1 METARL
7 ALIIAPS
14 ARGRQL
20 PLVVAEQR
28 RFRRALRLTQPPL
41 QRCVHAPLSMKSRK
55 AAIIF
60 ILVTVTLD
68 ILAMGL
74 IIPVLPKLILD
85 FLGGEMTDAAK
96 WSARFAVV
104 FALMQFFFSPLLGVL
119 SDRFGRRPIILL
131 SNLGLG
137 LDYIVMAMA
146 PTLSWLFL
154 GRIISGITTSSIP
167 TAMAYIADV
176 TPKEKRAGAFGLIG
190 VAFGVG
196 FTFGPAIGGLAGD
209 VNPRLAFWIAAAL
222 SLANWLWG
230 YFFVPES
237 LAKNQRKEFKLRP
250 REPGRL
256 AQAIAFSSRTLAADH
271 DPISGLS
278 RAQVFSVWALYAIYR
293 YGWSQGMIGLSLMIV
308 GIVTAVISGGLTGR
322 MVKRFGEKRTLYIG
336 QFFGASG
343 MLMAGLAKTG
353 AWLLASIPIIS
364 LWNISMPAAQSM
376 MTHRVSEREQ
386 GELQGALQSMRSIT
400 FIIGPWLF
408 LRIFGWFIDPKHRVH
423 LPGAAVLSGGGASF
437 HCDADVDTHRANTAV
452 QSQTAM
458 PPSVPML
465 CPQRSPRLALRRL
478 RKRKKIFE
486 HSGRVSD

>member
-1 METARL
+1 
-7 ALIIAPS
+7 
-14 ARGRQL
+14 
-20 PLVVAEQR
+20 
-28 RFRRALRLTQPPL
+28 
-41 QRCVHAPLSMKSRK
+41 MKSRP

-190 VAFGVG
+190 VAFGIG

-209 VNPRLAFWIAAAL
+209 VNPRFAFWIAAVL

-237 LAKNQRKEFKLRP
+237 LSREQRKPFELRRANP
-250 REPGRL
+250 VGSLTLLRSHHELWRL
-256 AQAIAFSSRTLAADH
+256 TTIQFLAY
-271 DPISGLS
+271 LS
-278 RAQVFSVWALYAIYR
+278 HNVFSVWALYAIYR
-293 YGWSQGMIGLSLMIV
+293 YSWSQGMIGISLMIV

-322 MVKRFGEKRTLYIG
+322 MVTRFGEKRTLYIG

-343 MLMAGLAKTG
+343 MVIAGLAKTG

-408 LRIFGWFIDPKHRVH
+408 LRIFGWFIDPKNQVH
-423 LPGAAVLSGGGASF
+423 LPGAPYFLAGGLLF
-437 HCDADVDTHRANTAV
+437 
-452 QSQTAM
+452 TAM
-458 PPSVPML
+458 LMATRIEQPQLPESSIAPVPDVIPPEGTPSAAIAPILDSEENV
-465 CPQRSPRLALRRL
+465 
-478 RKRKKIFE
+478 
-486 HSGRVSD
+486 

>member
-1 METARL
+1 MKN
-7 ALIIAPS
+7 
-14 ARGRQL
+14 RQ
-20 PLVVAEQR
+20 
-28 RFRRALRLTQPPL
+28 
-41 QRCVHAPLSMKSRK
+41 
-55 AAIIF
+55 AAVIF
-60 ILVTVTLD
+60 ILVTVLLD

-85 FLGGEMTDAAK
+85 FLGGKMTDAAD
-96 WSARFAVV
+96 WNGWFALV
-104 FALMQFFFSPLLGVL
+104 FALMQFVCSPALGVL

-209 VNPRLAFWIAAAL
+209 INPRLAFWIAAGL

-237 LAKNQRKEFKLRP
+237 LSREQRKAFELCRANPVGSLTLLRSHH
-250 REPGRL
+250 ELWRL
-256 AQAIAFSSRTLAADH
+256 TTIQFLAYLAH
-271 DPISGLS
+271 N
-278 RAQVFSVWALYAIYR
+278 VFSVWALYAIYR
-293 YGWSQGMIGLSLMIV
+293 YSWSQGMIGLSLMVV
-308 GIVTAVISGGLTGR
+308 GIVTAAISGGLTGV

-336 QFFGASG
+336 QFFGSSG
-343 MLMAGLAKTG
+343 MFVAGLAETG

-376 MTHRVSEREQ
+376 MTHRVNEREQ

-400 FIIGPWLF
+400 FIVGPWLF
-408 LRIFGWFIDPKHRVH
+408 LRIFGWFIDPKNPVH
-423 LPGAAVLSGGGASF
+423 LPGAPYYLAAALLF
-437 HCDADVDTHRANTAV
+437 
-452 QSQTAM
+452 TAM
-458 PPSVPML
+458 LMSTRIKQEPVESEMGMPQNVPLTPPEVTATGAAPINE
-465 CPQRSPRLALRRL
+465 A
-478 RKRKKIFE
+478 KENI
-486 HSGRVSD
+486 